1 MYDVI
6 VIGAGVSGAAA
17 ARELSKYDL
26 HTLVLEAAEDVCTG
40 TSKANSGIVH
50 AGYDAAPGSL
60 MAKLNVEGNAMMD
73 ELCEDLEIPF
83 QRNGSL
89 VVCIDEE
96 GRGKLAELLSRGE
109 KNGVKGLRIVEREEL
124 AAMEPNIS
132 EEAVAALYAPSA
144 GIICPFLLNIA
155 MAENACEN
163 GTEFHLDSPVTD
175 IEKTGNGYAVTVT
188 KADGTEEIFETK
200 VVVNAAGVYADTFH
214 NMFAKEKITIVPR
227 RGDYIL
233 MDKEAGG
240 LVKHTVFPLP
250 GPMGKG
256 ILVAPTV
263 HGNLFAG
270 PTSVDIESKED
281 HATTKDGLDT
291 VMRECG
297 KYVKNVPLKMA
308 ITSFSGNRAHWEG
321 HEFLIGE
328 LAEAPGFI
336 DCAAIESPGL
346 TSSPAIG
353 KMVCGIVLDI
363 LHPGKKKNWKKKRKG
378 ILDPRTLSLE
388 ERNRLIKEHPEYGRV
403 VCRCEGVTE
412 GEILDAIRRP
422 LGATTMDGLKRR
434 VRAGAGRC
442 QAGFCTPGQMEI
454 LARELGI
461 SREEVTKRGKGT
473 WLVKGNLKDEI

>member
-6 VIGAGVSGAAA
+6 IIGAGVSGAAT
-17 ARELSKYDL
+17 ARELSKYEL
-26 HTLVLEAAEDVCTG
+26 KTLVLEAAEDVCCG

-50 AGYDAAPGSL
+50 AGYDAAFGSL

-89 VVCIDEE
+89 VVCIDE
-96 GRGKLAELLSRGE
+96 GSRGKLSELLCRGE
-109 KNGVKGLRIVEREEL
+109 KNGVKGLRIVERDEL
-124 AAMEPNIS
+124 RRMEPNIS
-132 EEAVAALYAPSA
+132 DEAVAALYAPSA
-144 GIICPFLLNIA
+144 GVICPFILNIA

-163 GTEFHLDSPVTD
+163 GVEFRLDSPVTD
-175 IEKTGNGYAVTVT
+175 IQRDGSSYVLTVT
-188 KADGTEEIFETK
+188 KDDGSVETFETK
-200 VVVNAAGVYADTFH
+200 VIINAAGVHADTFH

-227 RGDYIL
+227 KGEYIL

-240 LVKHTVFPLP
+240 LVKHTIFPLP

-270 PTSVDIESKED
+270 PTSVDTLSKED
-281 HATTKDGLDT
+281 HATTNEGLDR
-291 VMRECG
+291 VMADCG

-308 ITSFSGNRAHWEG
+308 ITSFSGNRAH
-321 HEFLIGE
+321 HESHDFLIGE
-328 LAEAPGFI
+328 LSEAPGFI

-346 TSSPAIG
+346 TASPAIG
-353 KMVCGIVLDI
+353 KMVAGIVCGILS
-363 LHPGKKKNWKKKRKG
+363 PAKKKNRKKKRKG
-378 ILDPRTLSLE
+378 ILDPRTLSPE
-388 ERNRLIKEHPEYGRV
+388 ERNRLIKEHPAYGRV

-412 GEILDAIRRP
+412 GEILDAIHRP

-461 SREEVTKRGKGT
+461 AKEEVTKRGKGSY
-473 WLVKGNLKDEI
+473 LVKGQLKDEL

>member
-6 VIGAGVSGAAA
+6 IIGAGVSGAAI
-17 ARELSKYDL
+17 ARELSKFQL
-26 HTLVLEAAEDVCTG
+26 KTLVLEAAEDVCCG

-50 AGYDAAPGSL
+50 AGYDAAEGSL

-83 QRNGSL
+83 RRNGSL
-89 VVCIDEE
+89 VVCIDE
-96 GRGKLAELLSRGE
+96 GSRNKLQELLERGE
-109 KNGVKGLRIVEREEL
+109 HNGVKGLRIVEREEL
-124 AAMEPNIS
+124 LSMEPNLS
-132 EEAVAALYAPSA
+132 DEAVAALYAPSA

-163 GTEFHLDSPVTD
+163 GVEFRLNSPVTD
-175 IEKTGNGYAVTVT
+175 IRKNESGYVLTVT
-188 KADGTEEIFETK
+188 REDGSTETFETK

-233 MDKEAGG
+233 MDREAGG

-270 PTSVDIESKED
+270 PTSEDIASKED
-281 HATTKDGLDT
+281 HATTKEGLDR
-291 VMRECG
+291 VMADCG
-297 KYVKNVPLKMA
+297 KYVKNVPIKMA
-308 ITSFSGNRAHWEG
+308 ITSFSGNRAHWAG

-328 LAEAPGFI
+328 LPEAPGFI

-353 KMVCGIVLDI
+353 KMAAGIVCGILS
-363 LHPGKKKNWKKKRKG
+363 PAEKKNWKKKRKG
-378 ILDPRTLSLE
+378 ILDPRTLSPE

-403 VCRCEGVTE
+403 VCRCEGITE

-454 LARELGI
+454 LAKELGI
-461 SREEVTKRGKGT
+461 AKEEVTKRGKGSY
-473 WLVKGNLKDEI
+473 LVKGHAKDEI